1 MEFFNLGF
9 VLAISLCLDLG
20 IVNLA
25 IIKTAVEK
33 SFRPAL
39 NIGLGSTLGDLI
51 YAAMA
56 LYGISLIL
64 NITPIRWMLWMGG
77 TLVLL
82 YLCYKTCSQT
92 FVKIHSS
99 ANQDFNIEDKTTE
112 HYFLYGTGLALASP
126 TAIIWFMT
134 VGGGLIA
141 AQSVHSRSAVMLF
154 LCGFGLASVIWSFF
168 LAFVSYKGGRLMGPR
183 FRQIF
188 SLISAAI
195 FLILAVLIFING
207 YKTLL

>member
-1 MEFFNLGF
+1 MELFNLGF

-25 IIKTAVEK
+25 IIKSAVDK
-33 SFRPAL
+33 GFRPAL

-51 YAAMA
+51 YASMA
-56 LYGISLIL
+56 LYGITLLLNFTAVRWIL
-64 NITPIRWMLWMGG
+64 WIFG

-82 YLCYKTCSQT
+82 FFCFKTLSQSFT
-92 FVKIHSS
+92 KPNITEGGPMFTGNESS
-99 ANQDFNIEDKTTE
+99 GR
-112 HYFLYGTGLALASP
+112 YFLYGTGLALSSP

-141 AQSVHSRSAVMLF
+141 AQSVHSRSAIFYF
-154 LCGFGLASVIWSFF
+154 LSGFGLASVIWSFG
-168 LAFVSYKGGRLMGPR
+168 LAFVSYKGGRLMGRR
-183 FRQIF
+183 FKQIF

-195 FLILAVLIFING
+195 FLILAALIFIDG

>member
-1 MEFFNLGF
+1 MEIFNLGF
-9 VLAISLCLDLG
+9 VLAFSLCLDLG

-25 IIKTAVEK
+25 IIKTAIEK
-33 SFRPAL
+33 GFRPAL

-51 YAAMA
+51 YAALA
-56 LYGISLIL
+56 LYGISLIMD
-64 NITPIRWMLWMGG
+64 ITLVRWILWICG
-77 TLVLL
+77 TSVLL
-82 YLCYKTCSQT
+82 YLCYKTFSQSFYKT
-92 FVKIHSS
+92 NRSV
-99 ANQDFNIEDKTTE
+99 NEDDNVSNKTTE
-112 HYFLYGTGLALASP
+112 HYFLYGTGLALSSP

-141 AQSVHSRSAVMLF
+141 AQPVHSRSAVLFF

-168 LAFVSYKGGRLMGPR
+168 LAFVSYKGGRLMGPH

-195 FLILAVLIFING
+195 FLILAVLIFIDG

>member
-1 MEFFNLGF
+1 MELFNLGF

-25 IIKTAVEK
+25 IIKSAVDK
-33 SFRPAL
+33 GFRPAL

-51 YAAMA
+51 YASMA
-56 LYGISLIL
+56 LYGITLLLNFTAVRWIL
-64 NITPIRWMLWMGG
+64 WIFG

-82 YLCYKTCSQT
+82 FFCFKTLSLSFTKPNITEGDQMST
-92 FVKIHSS
+92 GKESS
-99 ANQDFNIEDKTTE
+99 GR
-112 HYFLYGTGLALASP
+112 YFLYGTGLALSSP

-141 AQSVHSRSAVMLF
+141 AQSVHSRSAIFYF
-154 LCGFGLASVIWSFF
+154 LSGFGLASVIWSFG
-168 LAFVSYKGGRLMGPR
+168 LAFVSYKGGRLMGRR
-183 FRQIF
+183 FKQIF

-195 FLILAVLIFING
+195 FLILAALIFIDG

>member
-1 MEFFNLGF
+1 MELFNLGF

-25 IIKTAVEK
+25 IIKSAVDK
-33 SFRPAL
+33 GFRPAL

-51 YAAMA
+51 YASMA
-56 LYGISLIL
+56 LYGITLLLNFTAVRWIL
-64 NITPIRWMLWMGG
+64 WIFG

-82 YLCYKTCSQT
+82 FFCFKTLSLSFTKPNITEGDQMST
-92 FVKIHSS
+92 GKESS
-99 ANQDFNIEDKTTE
+99 GR
-112 HYFLYGTGLALASP
+112 YFLYGTGLALSSP

-141 AQSVHSRSAVMLF
+141 AQSVHSRSAIFYF
-154 LCGFGLASVIWSFF
+154 LSGFGLASVIWSFG
-168 LAFVSYKGGRLMGPR
+168 LAFVSYKGSRLMGRR
-183 FRQIF
+183 FKQIF

-195 FLILAVLIFING
+195 FLILAALIFIDG